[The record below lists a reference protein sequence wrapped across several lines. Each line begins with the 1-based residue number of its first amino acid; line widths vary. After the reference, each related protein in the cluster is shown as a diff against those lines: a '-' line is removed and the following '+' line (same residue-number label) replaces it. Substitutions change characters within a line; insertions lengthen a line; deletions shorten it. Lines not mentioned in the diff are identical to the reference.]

1 MATKSNRLISS
12 RAIHPGEILCE
23 ELKERG
29 IKQKDFANAIGW
41 QATHLNEFIK
51 GKRNL
56 NEDLAMRLESQLGI
70 PFKTWMSLHNGYIYE
85 CKTLE
90 KRNVEDNFIL
100 RSQSASAD
108 CKVTDDKLE
117 PSKPIHPGEVLREE
131 LEYRGISQKKFAEQ
145 IGIPYNNLNN
155 ILNCRKPISED
166 IALLIEAALGIPANI
181 FTRMQMDYNMQIIK
195 QDPSFLERLAKIR
208 KIAAIL

>member
-1 MATKSNRLISS
+1 MATNNRLISN

-29 IKQKDFANAIGW
+29 IKQKDFAQAIGW

-85 CKTLE
+85 CKILE
-90 KRNVEDNFIL
+90 KRNADEKFIL
-100 RSQSASAD
+100 QSKNTSAD
-108 CKVTDDKLE
+108 IKTTTNKLE
-117 PSKPIHPGEVLREE
+117 PSKPVHPGEVLKEE
-131 LEYRGISQKKFAEQ
+131 LDYRGISQKKFAEQ
-145 IGIPYNNLNN
+145 IGISYKNIND
-155 ILNCRKPISED
+155 ILNCRKPISAD
-166 IALLIEAALGIPANI
+166 IALLIEAALGIPAHI
-181 FTRMQMDYNMQIIK
+181 FTGMQMDYNIQIIK
-195 QDPSFLERLAKIR
+195 QDSSFLERLAKIR
-208 KIAAIL
+208 KMAAMF